1 MDSESSHTIEVTAE
15 AESWHAAVTDPLGT
29 ARRAVEAA
37 LAGARA
43 AIGSEPLPPVEVSV
57 LLADDARVRELNRVW
72 RGVDRPTNVLSFP
85 AREPGEPW
93 PADGTNPAHLGDVAV
108 ALETVLREAAAEG
121 KAPGDHLAHLVVH
134 GTLHLLGHDHDAD
147 AEADAMEA
155 LEVRVLAGLGVAD
168 PYRDDAGAAVAAEAG
183 R

>member
-1 MDSESSHTIEVTAE
+1 S
-15 AESWHAAVTDPLGT
+15 
-29 ARRAVEAA
+29 
-37 LAGARA
+37 
-43 AIGSEPLPPVEVSV
+43 LPPVEVSV
-57 LLADDARVRELNRVW
+57 LLADDAHVRELNRVW
-72 RGVDRPTNVLSFP
+72 RGVDKPTNVPSFP

-93 PADGTNPAHLGDVAV
+93 PAEGPAHLGDVAV

-168 PYRDDAGAAVAAEAG
+168 PYRDDAGAAAEAG

>member
-15 AESWHAAVTDPLGT
+15 SEAWHSAVTDPLGT
-29 ARRAVEAA
+29 AQRAVVAVLEGPPAA
-37 LAGARA
+37 AQR
-43 AIGSEPLPPVEVSV
+43 PMPHVEVSV
-57 LLADDARVRELNRVW
+57 LLTDDARVRELNRVW
-72 RGVDRPTNVLSFP
+72 RGVDKPTNVLSFP

-93 PADGTNPAHLGDVAV
+93 PSDGPALLGDVAV

-134 GTLHLLGHDHDAD
+134 GMLHLLGHDHEAD

-155 LEVRVLAGLGVAD
+155 LEVRVLAGLGVPD
-168 PYRDDAGAAVAAEAG
+168 PYRGDAAAAEAVQ
-183 R
+183 

>member
-72 RGVDRPTNVLSFP
+72 RGV
-85 AREPGEPW
+85 
-93 PADGTNPAHLGDVAV
+93 
-108 ALETVLREAAAEG
+108 
-121 KAPGDHLAHLVVH
+121 
-134 GTLHLLGHDHDAD
+134 
-147 AEADAMEA
+147 
-155 LEVRVLAGLGVAD
+155 
-168 PYRDDAGAAVAAEAG
+168 
-183 R
+183 

>member
-15 AESWHAAVTDPLGT
+15 AESWHAAVTDPLGI
-29 ARRAVEAA
+29 AKRSVEAA
-37 LAGARA
+37 LAATG
-43 AIGSEPLPPVEVSV
+43 GESLPPVEVSV

-72 RGVDRPTNVLSFP
+72 RGVDKPTNVLSFP

-93 PADGTNPAHLGDVAV
+93 PAEGPAHLGDVAV
-108 ALETVLREAAAEG
+108 ALETVLREAAAED

-155 LEVRVLAGLGVAD
+155 LEIRVLAGLGVAD
-168 PYRDDAGAAVAAEAG
+168 PYRDHGGAAVEAG

>member
-15 AESWHAAVTDPLGT
+15 SETWHAAVTDPLGT

-37 LAGARA
+37 LATTEA
-43 AIGSEPLPPVEVSV
+43 APGGQPLPPVEVSV

-93 PADGTNPAHLGDVAV
+93 PAEGPAHLGDVAV

-121 KAPGDHLAHLVVH
+121 KASGDHLAHLIVH

-147 AEADAMEA
+147 AEADVMEA
-155 LEVRVLAGLGVAD
+155 LEIRVLAGLGVAD
-168 PYRDDAGAAVAAEAG
+168 PYRAAGGAETG

>member
-1 MDSESSHTIEVTAE
+1 
-15 AESWHAAVTDPLGT
+15 
-29 ARRAVEAA
+29 
-37 LAGARA
+37 
-43 AIGSEPLPPVEVSV
+43 LPPVEVSV
-57 LLADDARVRELNRVW
+57 LLTDDARVRELNRVW
-72 RGVDRPTNVLSFP
+72 RGADKPTNVLSFP

-93 PADGTNPAHLGDVAV
+93 PSEGPVMLGDVAV

-134 GTLHLLGHDHDAD
+134 GTLHLLGHDHVGSD
-147 AEADAMEA
+147 AEAEAMES

-168 PYRDDAGAAVAAEAG
+168 PYGDDVSAAEAG